1 LSRYTSFMRSMVS
14 IAFMLAAPLIVQALW
29 AGEQKVAGTAPQTFH
44 AVLIKDFKYQ
54 PSTLTVKVG
63 DTIEW
68 KNEDIVPHTVTA
80 VDKSFDSDAI
90 GTGRSWKSIV
100 RTAGDFDYFCTLHPN
115 MRAKLIVQ

>member
-1 LSRYTSFMRSMVS
+1 VSRYASFMRSMVS
-14 IAFMLAAPLIVQALW
+14 IAFVLAAPLIIQVLW

-54 PSTLTVKVG
+54 PSILTVKVG

-68 KNEDIVPHTVTA
+68 KNADIFPHTVTA
-80 VDKSFDSDAI
+80 VDKSFDSTVI
-90 GTGRSWKSIV
+90 SPGHSWKFIF
-100 RTAGDFDYFCTLHPN
+100 RTAGTFDYFCTLHPN